1 MNIVSVED
9 REDKTLKACN
19 CTVLKLFRNCNHFV
33 GMCYTLEL
41 HNIFSEGS
49 IVLLIFFS
57 IPKILKSCFK
67 SNEFE
72 QRVSFYI

>member
-49 IVLLIFFS
+49 IVLLIFLQYTKD
-57 IPKILKSCFK
+57 PKILF
-67 SNEFE
+67 
-72 QRVSFYI
+72 